1 MDHLLSHRGRN
12 AGSSAIRDLLRLTE
26 RPDVLSLAGGLP
38 AADAFPVERLRLAT
52 EAVLG
57 AQGVYGPRA
66 LQYGP
71 TEGVD
76 ELRELVG
83 ERLSVPASSL
93 LITTGS
99 QQALDLLA
107 KVLVDRDDPV
117 VVEVPAYIGALQA
130 IGGQF
135 PTFVP
140 VRSDAEGLDTDHL
153 STLLAGGLRP
163 KLVYTVTNFQ
173 NPTGATMSLARR
185 QALGAL
191 ANEYKFVVVDD
202 DPYGALRFRGSAL
215 PPVRAFTDM
224 AVSLGTTSKV
234 LAPGLRVGWLSAPEW
249 LIGPLV
255 RAKQGADLHTS
266 TFAQYVALNALG
278 DTAFLDDHLTMLA
291 GVYRS
296 RAEALLRGLD
306 GLVELVE
313 PDGGMFLW
321 GRIPGVTTTD
331 LLPEAVNHGVAFV
344 PGAAFC
350 IDGSGTDFV
359 RLSYATLTPE
369 QLGEA
374 AARLRRAVHDVRSR

>member
-1 MDHLLSHRGRN
+1 MDELLSYRGRH

-26 RPDVLSLAGGLP
+26 QPDVLSLAGGLP
-38 AADAFPVERLRLAT
+38 AADAFPVERLRQAT
-52 EAVLG
+52 ERVLG
-57 AQGVYGPRA
+57 AGGLYGPRA

-83 ERLSVPASSL
+83 RNLGVPAATTI
-93 LITTGS
+93 ITTGS
-99 QQALDLLA
+99 QQALDLIA

-135 PTFVP
+135 PNFIP

-153 STLLAGGLRP
+153 GELLRNGLKP

-185 QALGAL
+185 AELGAL
-191 ANEYKFVVVDD
+191 AEQYRFVVVDD
-202 DPYGALRFRGSAL
+202 DPYGALRFRGEPL
-215 PPVRAFTDM
+215 PPIRQFTSM

-234 LAPGLRVGWLSAPEW
+234 LAPGLRVGWMAVPEW
-249 LIGPLV
+249 LVGPVV

-266 TFAQYVALNALG
+266 TFAQFVALDALNDG
-278 DTAFLDDHLTMLA
+278 PFLAAHLVALA
-291 GVYRS
+291 EVYRA
-296 RAEALLRGLD
+296 RCQALLRALD
-306 GLVELVE
+306 GLVELHE

-321 GRIPGVTTTD
+321 GRIPGVNSAD
-331 LLPEAVNHGVAFV
+331 LLKQAVECGVAFV
-344 PGAAFC
+344 PGSAFC
-350 IDGSGTDFV
+350 IDGSGSDSV
-359 RLSYATLTPE
+359 RLSYATLNE
-369 QLGEA
+369 SALAEA
-374 AARLRRAVHDVRSR
+374 AARLHRAVHFISA